1 MPWGRALSRS
11 PKASCCS
18 VDRYDDARVWFAQ
31 AATWFDAA
39 LEPENAKDCRTR
51 SGAVDLDLAADLDSE
66 SEHELRIA
74 ADPKS
79 EPFARA
85 KALVR
90 LAELVGKASDAF
102 EADRNAEAAVN
113 QLKLAAFDDPESGPS
128 TSLSTA
134 GSLPRPHSQRAL
146 PSCNLSFKSQ
156 RCFEEALAKSNR
168 SNRPFTP
175 SRTGFSSDAL
185 LEFNHNSGDTDSGYK
200 IF

>member
-1 MPWGRALSRS
+1 MLWGRALSRS
-11 PKASCCS
+11 PKGF
-18 VDRYDDARVWFAQ
+18 VLLGRYDDARVWFAQ

-113 QLKLAAFDDPESGPS
+113 QLKLAGFDDPESG
-128 TSLSTA
+128 
-134 GSLPRPHSQRAL
+134 AL
-146 PSCNLSFKSQ
+146 DVAVDSWI
-156 RCFEEALAKSNR
+156 
-168 SNRPFTP
+168 
-175 SRTGFSSDAL
+175 
-185 LEFNHNSGDTDSGYK
+185 TDGGV
-200 IF
+200 IG